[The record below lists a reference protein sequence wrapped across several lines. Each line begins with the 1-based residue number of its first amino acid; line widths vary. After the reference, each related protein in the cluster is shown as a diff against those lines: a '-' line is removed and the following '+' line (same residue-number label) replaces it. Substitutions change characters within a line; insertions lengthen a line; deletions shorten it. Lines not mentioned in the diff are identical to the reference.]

1 MAHDPPQE
9 QQQQLFIRLFLCIAS
24 QHPPGSASDRRDKA
38 SQSRNTVGVGRCIVV
53 GGQTNARE
61 RDDNNN
67 SNKTVSLWI
76 TFFCS
81 SALRGHGR
89 RCRRHYHRFFI
100 TTMLLFSFC
109 CHYYY
114 YHCGDFPSPF
124 LLVGI
129 RNADAPQHATRN
141 LIFLA
146 TPSLL
151 LSAEQPQKNRL
162 IVVYYPWL
170 AAILLWYM

>member
-9 QQQQLFIRLFLCIAS
+9 HQQQLFIRLFLCIAS
-24 QHPPGSASDRRDKA
+24 QHPQAVPAATATKRLNHETLSGS
-38 SQSRNTVGVGRCIVV
+38 VVV

-61 RDDNNN
+61 GDDNN

-89 RCRRHYHRFFI
+89 CRRRHYHRFFI

-109 CHYYY
+109 CHYIIII
-114 YHCGDFPSPF
+114 
-124 LLVGI
+124 VGI
-129 RNADAPQHATRN
+129 FLPHFFWWEQETLTHHNMPQGT
-141 LIFLA
+141 
-146 TPSLL
+146 
-151 LSAEQPQKNRL
+151 
-162 IVVYYPWL
+162 
-170 AAILLWYM
+170 